1 MKKIIFIISMLI
13 SLNSFAGTMS
23 LAEVKSTLKGAVKS
37 YYKDKIFVLHPLED
51 MVFAIISQDASDLS
65 AMKSDIQTLRSDA
78 KAVIVLINSIT
89 DKDMFDD
96 FVVSQN
102 QTMIN
107 YLDSKLP
114 GLSNNEQKESV
125 IYGLQRLK

>member
-1 MKKIIFIISMLI
+1 MLI